1 MTKSKEQFAWNLLA
15 ISPVWRIIRKPVF
28 PLALQ
33 VIALAGVTVLAINGW
48 GVGLTESPQEL
59 MTLRKTNLTT
69 LFVWGMW
76 WPGMIAVAL
85 LAGRLWCTVCPME
98 LVNRLGDALARRIG
112 WPRAR
117 LGRWLK
123 AGWIIVLV
131 YVVLQLL
138 VAGFSIHRV
147 PHYTSLMLA
156 ALFGTALVK
165 GLIFRDPRSFCR
177 AFCPA
182 GALLSVY
189 GRYTPLQ
196 LDIRDPDVCN
206 RCKTK
211 DCVAEKNRFRF
222 DKRSCPSMIQPFR
235 RRQSDPCVLCFQC
248 AKVCPYENIGF
259 GWVRRSA
266 TSREHR
272 SLKPFETLFL
282 LIAAGFVAHEVAGE
296 VEWVDAIFHTVPA
309 ALHASAPSVPFGWF
323 EALWFLILFPAAVW
337 LISLSI
343 SYLLGQRSPWKA
355 VLTAAATGAAPVVA
369 GAHLAK
375 AVAKGA
381 AWGGFL
387 PPALTDPAGVENLQR
402 IQDHSLALPPA
413 LMGLPAVGWLMLVA
427 VAVLF
432 WQSWSWSAEAV
443 PHSITA
449 ARTGLVTAALS
460 VASFLTVWPYG

>member
-1 MTKSKEQFAWNLLA
+1 MKSKDPFGWDLLA
-15 ISPVWRIIRKPVF
+15 VSPVRGLLKTPVL
-28 PLALQ
+28 PVALQ
-33 VIALAGVTVLAINGW
+33 ILALAGVSALAINGW
-48 GVGLTESPQEL
+48 GVGLAESPEEL
-59 MTLRKTNLTT
+59 LTLRKTNLTT
-69 LFVWGMW
+69 LFVWGLW

-98 LVNRLGDALARRIG
+98 LVNRIGDALARRIG

-117 LGRWLK
+117 LGRSLK
-123 AGWIIVLV
+123 AGWVIVLV

-147 PHYTSLMLA
+147 PHHTSLMLA
-156 ALFGTALVK
+156 ALFGTSLVT
-165 GLIFRDPRSFCR
+165 GLLFRDPRSFCR

-196 LDIRDPDVCN
+196 LEIRDPDVCG

-248 AKVCPYENIGF
+248 AKVCPHENIGF
-259 GWVRRSA
+259 GWVRRTAS
-266 TSREHR
+266 SRKHR
-272 SLKPFETLFL
+272 GLKPFEALFL
-282 LIAAGFVAHEVAGE
+282 LVAAGFVAHELAAE
-296 VEWVDAIFHTVPA
+296 VKWFDAVFHTVPT
-309 ALHASAPSVPFGWF
+309 ALHAWAPSVPFGWY
-323 EALWFLILFPAAVW
+323 EALWFLLLFPAATW
-337 LISLSI
+337 LASLSV
-343 SYLLGQRSPWKA
+343 SYLLGQRSPWK
-355 VLTAAATGAAPVVA
+355 VFLIAAATGAAPVVA

-381 AWGGFL
+381 AWAGFL
-387 PPALTDPAGVENLQR
+387 PMALADPSGVENLQR

-413 LMGLPAVGWLMLVA
+413 LMGLPAVGWLMLVT

-432 WQSWSWSAEAV
+432 LRGWSWSAEAV
-443 PHSITA
+443 PDSLAA
-449 ARTGLVTAALS
+449 ARTGLVAAALS